1 MCLPSRRSNF
11 KGFLFS
17 DMYLITQPG
26 TEPFLTKYFDPE
38 NHWQDGMVVFKIE
51 KSASEMTFSTD
62 GITWSLLNVDHL

>member
-38 NHWQDGMVVFKIE
+38 NHWQSGMVVFNC
-51 KSASEMTFSTD
+51 ATSEYTTDGTHWQLLSTD
-62 GITWSLLNVDHL
+62 QL

>member
-38 NHWQDGMVVFKIE
+38 NHWQDGMVIFNC
-51 KSASEMTFSTD
+51 ATSEYTTD
-62 GITWSLLNVDHL
+62 GVNWQPLNEDHL